1 MEKPED
7 LRRATELWQ
16 EAYRHQMD
24 GELDRAVERYQ
35 RSIEAYPTAEAHT
48 FMGWALSVQG
58 RLDEAT
64 DECRRAI
71 EIDPQFGNP
80 YNDIGVYLTQQ
91 GKPDEAIPWLEKAKQ
106 ATRYEPRQYPFM
118 NLGRIYLRQGRWWE
132 ALRESRGRC
141 GRLRMTA
148 PLAKRCMSSAL
159 ASTDR
164 SGSPAGV
171 GERVRSSGESRR
183 EATLNT
189 SAMQTAPVPWCGRRA
204 HFLKRSSSPSAHARA
219 TA

>member
-1 MEKPED
+1 VRGVEETATMEEPED

-16 EAYRHQMD
+16 EAYRDQMD
-24 GELDRAVERYQ
+24 GELDRAMARYQ
-35 RSIEAYPTAEAHT
+35 RSIDVYPTAEAHT

-64 DECRRAI
+64 DACRRAI

-132 ALRESRGRC
+132 ALREFEG
-141 GRLRMTA
+141 A
-148 PLAKRCMSSAL
+148 
-159 ASTDR
+159 
-164 SGSPAGV
+164 
-171 GERVRSSGESRR
+171 VRS
-183 EATLNT
+183 
-189 SAMQTAPVPWCGRRA
+189 APDDRA
-204 HFLKRSSSPSAHARA
+204 ARKALHALRA
-219 TA
+219 RFN